1 MVLPLQLL
9 AEEKKKMGEEKAI
22 EIQEQNKVIAVEK
35 AEAEAALDQ
44 IKPIMEAAKREVEKL
59 DKAEVTE
66 LRWLICVYSSIN
78 SWNYTERPLFAGSE
92 P

>member
-1 MVLPLQLL
+1 MSISVLLYVLYTNLNDSFMVLPLQLL

-22 EIQEQNKVIAVEK
+22 EIQEQNAIIAVEK

-66 LRWLICVYSSIN
+66 LR
-78 SWNYTERPLFAGSE
+78 
-92 P
+92 

>member
-1 MVLPLQLL
+1 
-9 AEEKKKMGEEKAI
+9 MGEEKAI
-22 EIQEQNKVIAVEK
+22 EIQEQNKIIAVEK

-66 LRWLICVYSSIN
+66 LR
-78 SWNYTERPLFAGSE
+78 
-92 P
+92 

>member
-1 MVLPLQLL
+1 MSISVLLYVLYKNLNDPFMVLPLQLL

-22 EIQEQNKVIAVEK
+22 EIQEQNAIIAVEK

-66 LRWLICVYSSIN
+66 LR
-78 SWNYTERPLFAGSE
+78 
-92 P
+92 